1 MPPTVFAMKL
11 QQPGGQGALTSTEVP
26 MPEPGPEEALVRVAA
41 CGFCHHDLLVMKGL
55 LRRGVKPGLIPG
67 HEFSGIVTKVGG
79 NVATLKPGDR
89 VVSLLVS
96 ACGHCD
102 RCLQGREHRCRNG
115 QGIGHGRDGGF
126 AEYVLIDQRQAHIVP
141 DGLDPETASMTEPAA
156 CVISCLNMLGDIE
169 EGCDALVVGGGL
181 LGLFTVGM
189 LRLRGAGRII
199 LSEPNPKRLA
209 MGRQFGADVLND
221 PTKDDLGELVNDLT
235 GGWGVKI
242 GAEAVGVPQL
252 VANVSKMV
260 RPRGNLVLVGVSP
273 VGSPLPIDLYD
284 IHYKEITI
292 SGAYGA
298 GDAFAEALE
307 ALLRLKLEGV
317 VSGRFPLEAIQEAFA
332 ASAGG
337 EGVKYMIAPND

>member
-1 MPPTVFAMKL
+1 MRVATWRGGSEFTMDTVDDPSPGTGQVVIKVHSSGICGTDIHKTQGLFPGVPP
-11 QQPGGQGALTSTEVP
+11 EVLGL
-26 MPEPGPEEALVRVAA
+26 EFVGPIVELGDGVDSSMLGKMVGCTLVAA
-41 CGFCHHDLLVMKGL
+41 CGECVSCKTW
-55 LRRGVKPGLIPG
+55 
-67 HEFSGIVTKVGG
+67 SGM
-79 NVATLKPGDR
+79 
-89 VVSLLVS
+89 
-96 ACGHCD
+96 HCE
-102 RCLQGREHRCRNG
+102 REPRLA
-115 QGIGHGRDGGF
+115 GGF

-260 RPRGNLVLVGVSP
+260 RPRGNLVLVGMSP

>member
-1 MPPTVFAMKL
+1 
-11 QQPGGQGALTSTEVP
+11 
-26 MPEPGPEEALVRVAA
+26 
-41 CGFCHHDLLVMKGL
+41 
-55 LRRGVKPGLIPG
+55 
-67 HEFSGIVTKVGG
+67 
-79 NVATLKPGDR
+79 
-89 VVSLLVS
+89 
-96 ACGHCD
+96 
-102 RCLQGREHRCRNG
+102 
-115 QGIGHGRDGGF
+115 
-126 AEYVLIDQRQAHIVP
+126 
-141 DGLDPETASMTEPAA
+141 
-156 CVISCLNMLGDIE
+156 
-169 EGCDALVVGGGL
+169 
-181 LGLFTVGM
+181 M

-298 GDAFAEALE
+298 GDAFAETLE
-307 ALLRLKLEGV
+307 ALLRLNLGGV
-317 VSGRFPLEAIQEAFA
+317 VSGRFALEAIQEAFA

>member
-1 MPPTVFAMKL
+1 
-11 QQPGGQGALTSTEVP
+11 
-26 MPEPGPEEALVRVAA
+26 
-41 CGFCHHDLLVMKGL
+41 
-55 LRRGVKPGLIPG
+55 
-67 HEFSGIVTKVGG
+67 
-79 NVATLKPGDR
+79 
-89 VVSLLVS
+89 
-96 ACGHCD
+96 
-102 RCLQGREHRCRNG
+102 
-115 QGIGHGRDGGF
+115 
-126 AEYVLIDQRQAHIVP
+126 
-141 DGLDPETASMTEPAA
+141 
-156 CVISCLNMLGDIE
+156 
-169 EGCDALVVGGGL
+169 
-181 LGLFTVGM
+181 
-189 LRLRGAGRII
+189 
-199 LSEPNPKRLA
+199 